1 MFYLYANF
9 SFEHVIILIF
19 FFYNEGLGHS
29 ITTPVRTHRNHF
41 FESHGVAI
49 SRSMTE
55 KKDMPRHDLKLDRLS
70 EREKVNISIIW
81 IWLQVVSSLLFHLSS
96 SRLCSYINA
105 FISHHCPTWIHTLT
119 WLIEFVCMKFG
130 LLRQVCH
137 IYILFFIALNCFW
150 QAFNI
155 CIFFFILGL
164 SRFL

>member
-81 IWLQVVSSLLFHLSS
+81 I
-96 SRLCSYINA
+96 
-105 FISHHCPTWIHTLT
+105 
-119 WLIEFVCMKFG
+119 
-130 LLRQVCH
+130 
-137 IYILFFIALNCFW
+137 
-150 QAFNI
+150 
-155 CIFFFILGL
+155 
-164 SRFL
+164 